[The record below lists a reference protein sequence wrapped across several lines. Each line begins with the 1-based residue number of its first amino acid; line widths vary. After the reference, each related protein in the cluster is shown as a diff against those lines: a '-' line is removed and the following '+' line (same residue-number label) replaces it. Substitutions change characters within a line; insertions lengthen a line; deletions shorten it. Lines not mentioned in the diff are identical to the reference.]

1 MPTGGYEIQSNAFS
15 IVSLV
20 IISCCLTNRHCF
32 SLFLLSFRSSLPYY
46 MLKFSSSFAWSRRYC
61 AISTILVSTNPC
73 CRQNRFNSGSLAISV
88 GCSSETISHK
98 MPAGPRPAN
107 TERSTAASVCPSRVN
122 TPPSLDR
129 SGKMCPGRE
138 KSVGL
143 EFGSA
148 NKFTVLARSVALIP
162 VVMPNRKRRRMR
174 NGTTSATLKKLFR
187 RTMFLGCI
195 DSYGK
200 RGTLGVFI
208 IHEHRW

>member
-1 MPTGGYEIQSNAFS
+1 
-15 IVSLV
+15 
-20 IISCCLTNRHCF
+20 
-32 SLFLLSFRSSLPYY
+32 

-107 TERSTAASVCPSRVN
+107 RERSTAASVCPSRVN

-129 SGKMCPGRE
+129 NGKMCPGRE

-162 VVMPNRKRRRMR
+162 VVMPCSLVASTVTVNAVPFGSSLFTSIGGKFNSSIRLPSKAMQITPLEYRTIFAISSGVQASAAMMR
-174 NGTTSATLKKLFR
+174 SPSFSRFMSSTTTTIFPS
-187 RTMFLGCI
+187 RTAAI
-195 DSYGK
+195 ASSTD
-200 RGTLGVFI
+200 
-208 IHEHRW
+208 